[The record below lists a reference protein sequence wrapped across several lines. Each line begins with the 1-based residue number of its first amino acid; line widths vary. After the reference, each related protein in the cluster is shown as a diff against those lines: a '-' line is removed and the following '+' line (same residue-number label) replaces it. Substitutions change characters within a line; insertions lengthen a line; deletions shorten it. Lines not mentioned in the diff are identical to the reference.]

1 MLSALNYCYRWD
13 TMTID
18 EQKKTKKL
26 ILGCIDLMKRPA
38 KVDPKITYNYF
49 RKKDDTKDDGFIKR
63 NNFDI

>member
-1 MLSALNYCYRWD
+1 
-13 TMTID
+13 MTID

-49 RKKDDTKDDGFIKR
+49 RKKDNKKDDGFIKR
-63 NNFDI
+63 DNFDI